1 MNNFEQRL
9 LLSYLSKLI
18 NVIDLRSYAFD
29 DLFDFFLKSFKIK
42 KKYFKFDEDGCIL
55 VETLKQQTELK
66 KRLRVILKVLQE
78 KLAVESTSFEDR
90 LLIIKNLYGLKEDEY
105 QAFIYILMQDVNRVF
120 NLLDDAID
128 GISFDKFARYYLGL
142 RFGQKERI
150 VNNLFL
156 NKLLGNKSSHPTVNS
171 ELLKVF
177 DDAKYDTVEKI
188 TAMLLGKPEKST
200 LTLKDFSHI
209 KEEQEKVVSIL
220 KAAIETKATGV
231 NILLHGNIGSGK
243 TEFSKLIC
251 NTIKVPI
258 YAVKTENCNG
268 EEAKRCD
275 RLADLYSKQHILKRT
290 GNGCILFDEA
300 EDVFNRGFG
309 DSGTASKGYLNRL
322 LETSPV
328 PVIWTTNNISD
339 VDSAF
344 LRRMTY
350 CIEFE
355 KLSES
360 VRLNIWKKTL
370 RKNKLKVPIAK
381 LEELNSSYD
390 IPPSLIANAVKTTKM
405 IGGNADDFEGLIEN
419 VAKVVAKKKVVKEQK
434 DKTTEDYNINLVNA
448 DIDLKDLTDKI
459 KKSGKLNFSLCL
471 YGAPGSSKSSFARY
485 LASELGLEVVQK
497 RASDLLDMYVGNSE
511 KNIAA
516 AFAECRA
523 KKCMLII
530 DEADSL
536 LQDRNNAHASWE
548 ISQINEMLTQMESFE
563 YPFVATTNIMD
574 SLDEACLRR
583 FTFKVRHNFMTPEQV
598 ELAIKYFFKDIK
610 HDGKVTD
617 IKGLTAGDFVTV
629 KRKADFLCVDNLDE
643 IRRMLTEEVKLK
655 KCSDLKNTIGFTL

>member
-1 MNNFEQRL
+1 MNNFEKRKFLDYVDKL
-9 LLSYLSKLI
+9 LPMT
-18 NVIDLRSYAFD
+18 NVDNYSFGD
-29 DLFDFFLKSFKIK
+29 VFDFMVGEFKMDK
-42 KKYFKFDEDGCIL
+42 KVFPLDEDGDPLLETTRQRDNFSKVLKKEVKKLKEKIKPKNTSLEKQFNIVRDIYDLNSDEYEIL
-55 VETLKQQTELK
+55 ICLTLREVNNIIKMYIDCLEGNSITTFCRGYLSMRCGKKERTMYGLYLKNISESRHNDSLNDYLLKIFDNPKCNTLEQIASTIIGKSEKATLKPEDYKHLEKEL
-66 KRLRVILKVLQE
+66 
-78 KLAVESTSFEDR
+78 
-90 LLIIKNLYGLKEDEY
+90 N
-105 QAFIYILMQDVNRVF
+105 
-120 NLLDDAID
+120 
-128 GISFDKFARYYLGL
+128 
-142 RFGQKERI
+142 I
-150 VNNLFL
+150 V
-156 NKLLGNKSSHPTVNS
+156 
-171 ELLKVF
+171 
-177 DDAKYDTVEKI
+177 
-188 TAMLLGKPEKST
+188 
-200 LTLKDFSHI
+200 
-209 KEEQEKVVSIL
+209 
-220 KAAIETKATGV
+220 V
-231 NILLHGNIGSGK
+231 NILQKAVEKKKKGINILLYGGVGTGK
-243 TEFSKLIC
+243 SEFS
-251 NTIKVPI
+251 
-258 YAVKTENCNG
+258 
-268 EEAKRCD
+268 
-275 RLADLYSKQHILKRT
+275 RLAADAAKIPMYSVITQLDNFKEADRENRLVDLYSKQHVLSHANKA
-290 GNGCILFDEA
+290 CILFDEG
-300 EDVFNRGFG
+300 EDVMNRGFG
-309 DSGTASKGYLNRL
+309 SFGSASKGYLNTL
-322 LETSPV
+322 LETTAV
-328 PVIWTTNNISD
+328 PIIWTTNNIYD
-339 VDSAF
+339 VDPAF

-370 RKNKLKVPIAK
+370 RRNNLKIPKAK

-419 VAKVVAKKKVVKEQK
+419 VAKVVVKKKVVKEQK
-434 DKTTEDYNINLVNA
+434 DTTTEGYNIDLVNA
-448 DIDLKDLTDKI
+448 DIDLKDLTNKI
-459 KKSGKLNFSLCL
+459 KNSGKLNFSLCL

-583 FTFKVRHNFMTPEQV
+583 FTFKVRHSFMTPEQV
-598 ELAIKYFFKDIK
+598 ELAVRYFFKDIK